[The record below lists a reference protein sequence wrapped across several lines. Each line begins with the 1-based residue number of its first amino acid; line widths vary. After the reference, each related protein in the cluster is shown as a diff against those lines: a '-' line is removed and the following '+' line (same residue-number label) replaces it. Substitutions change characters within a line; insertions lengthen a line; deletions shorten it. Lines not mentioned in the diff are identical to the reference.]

1 MRFAIFLAVL
11 FLLPAYVVV
20 LEWNYV
26 HFQQPK
32 LLAQCQA
39 RLNEAGLGA
48 LQVSLD
54 HFDAR
59 LTGVC
64 QSPDDRERARAVVEG
79 LPGLRV
85 RDEDHLVTV
94 PAQLQSRLEDGVL
107 RLEGWLPTET
117 AKRLIAAMA
126 VEFRPDLTVDTKGI
140 RLLPLVEMGPG
151 TELSGQEV
159 PVVFATL
166 LNSIRAPASL
176 SINPGAEGIEVR
188 GYLPSRSMCDSV
200 VKEIEASAPGR
211 RVEASR
217 LKASPHLLAAP
228 FIKGEGLVTFLR
240 RFFATSA
247 PGTFSIDARNGAR
260 LKAHATVG
268 MESEWLR
275 LLRPLVEASRV
286 DMQITRV
293 PSRYHLPGYQPVTLL
308 NPAWLA
314 VIRSQRI
321 FFEAG
326 GLTLAAE
333 EEAKLEPVAYLLM
346 EAGPA
351 MRVVVAGYSDPLGEP
366 GGESLRLRR
375 AGLIRD
381 RLLDYGVAPEA
392 VQAEGFE
399 TVRPPGVL
407 TEDQRRLGRSVEFLV
422 P

>member
-1 MRFAIFLAVL
+1 
-11 FLLPAYVVV
+11 VVV

-26 HFQQPK
+26 HVQQPK

-240 RFFATSA
+240 SFFATSA

-293 PSRYHLPGYQPVTLL
+293 PSRYHLPGYRPVSSFESRLAGRDPVTTDFL
-308 NPAWLA
+308 
-314 VIRSQRI
+314 RSRRPNTR
-321 FFEAG
+321 G
-326 GLTLAAE
+326 G
-333 EEAKLEPVAYLLM
+333 
-346 EAGPA
+346 G
-351 MRVVVAGYSDPLGEP
+351 
-366 GGESLRLRR
+366 
-375 AGLIRD
+375 
-381 RLLDYGVAPEA
+381 
-392 VQAEGFE
+392 
-399 TVRPPGVL
+399 
-407 TEDQRRLGRSVEFLV
+407 
-422 P
+422 